1 MIMRKGEILKRG
13 ILPVVRENMK
23 KSRFKGKELMAMPT
37 SEIRELTNHFVKQL
51 LSVRI
56 YLFGSFAD
64 STYTEESDFDFY
76 IIVHDTVSDIPAETT
91 KAYKSIRNVKQ
102 RPVDIVVGTVSRFEA
117 RKEIPSIENEV
128 YRKGVLLYDERSQR
142 IV

>member
-1 MIMRKGEILKRG
+1 MKVTYRKRRHEKRAA
-13 ILPVVRENMK
+13 L
-23 KSRFKGKELMAMPT
+23 FKGKELMVMPT
-37 SEIRELTNHFVKQL
+37 SEIRELTNHFVEQL
-51 LSVRI
+51 LPVRI

-76 IIVHDTVSDIPAETT
+76 IIVQDAVSDILAETT
-91 KAYKSIRNVKQ
+91 KAYKSIRKVKQ

-128 YRKGVLLYDERSQR
+128 YRKGVLLYDETSQR
-142 IV
+142 VV